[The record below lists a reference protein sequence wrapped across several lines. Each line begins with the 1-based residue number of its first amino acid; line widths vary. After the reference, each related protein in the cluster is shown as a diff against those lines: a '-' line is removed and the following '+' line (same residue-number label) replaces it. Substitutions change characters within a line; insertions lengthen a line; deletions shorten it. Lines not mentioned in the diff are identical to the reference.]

1 MYNIV
6 LSLFPSLSPPSLPS
20 VPPPPSLP
28 PSIFASCLMLH
39 SLNVYEWVYV
49 CLTCTHLLYTFSL
62 SLFLLQRREFT
73 ARKMPE
79 PKSPPPIIKSYMKT
93 LAEPF
98 SLMTEERG
106 QKNVA
111 KFNEKVLINCSCK
124 LFLINCAMLPLS
136 AQKLNI

>member
-1 MYNIV
+1 MSLLHV
-6 LSLFPSLSPPSLPS
+6 LTFSMPFLSLS
-20 VPPPPSLP
+20 
-28 PSIFASCLMLH
+28 
-39 SLNVYEWVYV
+39 
-49 CLTCTHLLYTFSL
+49 
-62 SLFLLQRREFT
+62 LLQRREFT

-93 LAEPF
+93 LVEPF

-136 AQKLNI
+136 VQKLNI

>member
-20 VPPPPSLP
+20 VPPPPSLYLC
-28 PSIFASCLMLH
+28 SLFNTSFTQYIRVGLCLSYMY
-39 SLNVYEWVYV
+39 SLS
-49 CLTCTHLLYTFSL
+49 LYLFSL
-62 SLFLLQRREFT
+62 SLLQRREFT

-136 AQKLNI
+136 VQKLNI

>member
-1 MYNIV
+1 MGLCLSYMYMY
-6 LSLFPSLSPPSLPS
+6 SL
-20 VPPPPSLP
+20 
-28 PSIFASCLMLH
+28 A
-39 SLNVYEWVYV
+39 
-49 CLTCTHLLYTFSL
+49 LYLFSL
-62 SLFLLQRREFT
+62 SLLQRREFS